1 VAIVPSYSG
10 ASVTWPHYQHTA
22 NDGGG
27 QKSAWLVPC
36 FGRGAPFC
44 GAERSTM
51 MFGAAARRIGRR
63 LARPGFYAGS
73 RNDKEIS
80 PMTRQVVSSGGPFEQ
95 IYGYSRAVRVGAQVH
110 VAGTAARGEALAGD
124 AYVQTQNILGTIR
137 SALEQAGSRVEHVVR
152 TVIYVTDIGDADLVG
167 RAHQEVFGAVRPAS
181 TMVQI
186 SALIRPEMRVEI
198 EAFAVIDEA

>member
-1 VAIVPSYSG
+1 
-10 ASVTWPHYQHTA
+10 
-22 NDGGG
+22 
-27 QKSAWLVPC
+27 
-36 FGRGAPFC
+36 
-44 GAERSTM
+44 
-51 MFGAAARRIGRR
+51 
-63 LARPGFYAGS
+63 
-73 RNDKEIS
+73 
-80 PMTRQVVSSGGPFEQ
+80 MTRQVVSSGGPFEQ

>member
-1 VAIVPSYSG
+1 
-10 ASVTWPHYQHTA
+10 
-22 NDGGG
+22 
-27 QKSAWLVPC
+27 
-36 FGRGAPFC
+36 
-44 GAERSTM
+44 
-51 MFGAAARRIGRR
+51 
-63 LARPGFYAGS
+63 
-73 RNDKEIS
+73 
-80 PMTRQVVSSGGPFEQ
+80 MTRQVVSSGGPFEQ

-137 SALEQAGSRVEHVVR
+137 NALEQAGSRVEHVVR